1 MTLKIRGLAFAGH
14 GECKANGATFADFCS
29 SIPPAGIA
37 LQDDDEF
44 KRILYGT
51 IDNGF
56 FVGILLSARQNDY
69 QTYVEANGGNIV
81 IRAQNVNRDSGP
93 YPVEA
98 NFICVRL
105 DSLKGLYS
113 YHAGSFPLTQFLLAI
128 WSGYRAFVGRRRD
141 EEEANF
147 LAGSPR
153 LADAYVL
160 PRDNGC
166 EQIVDRRDFKSL
178 LRRLSTINEIRFTS
192 FSADTSDD
200 LPPGTVLKSS
210 STVLRLRETRLTEA
224 LLNAIDRLRRGK
236 AWRPT
241 RSGGTGN
248 GYVKG
253 TGQDGVEI
261 TVDFHRN
268 VRDYLGLDERSVAAG
283 EFAIAQLPEHDLIK
297 KMRSILTT
305 DVILATNP

>member
-1 MTLKIRGLAFAGH
+1 MPLKIRGLAFAGH
-14 GECKANGATFADFCS
+14 GECRANGATFTDFCS
-29 SIPPAGIA
+29 SIPPEGFA

-56 FVGILLSARQNDY
+56 FVGLLLSARQNDY
-69 QTYVEANGGNIV
+69 QTYVDANGGNIV
-81 IRAQNVNRDSGP
+81 IHAQNVNRESGS
-93 YPVEA
+93 YPVET

-128 WSGYRAFVGRRRD
+128 WSKYRAFVGHCRD
-141 EEEANF
+141 EAEANF

-153 LADAYVL
+153 LSATYVL
-160 PRDNGC
+160 PRNNGC
-166 EQIVDRRDFKSL
+166 EQIVDTRAFKSL
-178 LRRLSTINEIRFTS
+178 LRRLATINEIRFTS
-192 FSADTSDD
+192 YSAATSDD

-210 STVLRLRETRLTEA
+210 STVLRLRETRMTDA
-224 LLNAIDRLRRGK
+224 LLASIDRIRRGK
-236 AWRPT
+236 AWRHT

-268 VRDYLGLDERSVAAG
+268 VHDFLGLDERSIASG
-283 EFAIAQLPEHDLIK
+283 EFAITQLPEHDLIK
-297 KMRSILTT
+297 QMRNILST
-305 DVILATNP
+305 DVILTTNP